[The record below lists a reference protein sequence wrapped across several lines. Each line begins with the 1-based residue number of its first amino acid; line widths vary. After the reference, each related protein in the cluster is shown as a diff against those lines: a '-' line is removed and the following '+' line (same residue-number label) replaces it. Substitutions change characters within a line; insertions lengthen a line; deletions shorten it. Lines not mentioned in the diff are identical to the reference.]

1 MPCLAILNQMA
12 ICLKE
17 VPGQLNITALVLIA
31 VFKKAAQFV
40 ALTTGNN
47 FEILPSTLQPFS
59 LVTSEG

>member
-1 MPCLAILNQMA
+1 MA

-17 VPGQLNITALVLIA
+17 VPAQLNNTALVQIA
-31 VFKKAAQFV
+31 VSKKDAEFV

>member
-1 MPCLAILNQMA
+1 MPCLTILNQMA

-17 VPGQLNITALVLIA
+17 VPAQLNNTALVQIA
-31 VFKKAAQFV
+31 VFKKDAEFV